1 VTRILVIDDET
12 VIRRLMC
19 EILERAGYETVDA
32 ETAHDALGLLDDD
45 GISLVVSDIVM
56 PGLTGLELLEQ
67 VRARRPSLP
76 VILVTGA
83 GTYENLSQA
92 VTRGADGLVI
102 KPFSHS
108 DLQNA
113 VAAALERARRS
124 ERDVRER
131 LLAPTIAAALA
142 NAIEA
147 RDGEL
152 QGHCERLA
160 ALAVRIAA
168 ELGLSPTAVEH
179 VRLGAVLH
187 DVGKIGV
194 PDHVLRKPGPLTDE
208 ERTLMRIHPLI
219 GDRMLAPLDFLP
231 DVRSVVRHHHERWD
245 GGGYPDG
252 LAREAIPQVARI
264 VAVADAVEA
273 MSAPRPYRA
282 PLGREAI
289 LDELAAGR
297 GSQWDPAPVDVVL
310 RMIEHGELRFAG
322 DGLRLTR
329 AGTTPAPCRDRSV
342 LLVEHDEVAGR
353 LAVESI
359 EGAIDDVRVVHAR
372 DIRSAT
378 ELCRSSR
385 WALALVDD
393 TLPDGDGLE
402 FLRAVKER
410 TPTLPVLML
419 TSEGAEAT
427 AIEAFRRGASDY
439 VVKSQGYAAEVGERV
454 RALLADGAAVPTIRQ
469 EVQR

>member
-1 VTRILVIDDET
+1 VSRILVIDDEQ
-12 VIRRLMC
+12 VIRNLMC
-19 EILERAGYETVDA
+19 EILERVGYETMGA
-32 ETAHDALGLLDDD
+32 ETADEALAQLEDARIAL
-45 GISLVVSDIVM
+45 IVSDIVM
-56 PGLTGLELLEQ
+56 PGLSGLELLEE

-102 KPFSHS
+102 KPFSHA

-113 VAAALERARRS
+113 VAAALERARRT
-124 ERDVRER
+124 ENDVRER
-131 LLAPTIAAALA
+131 LLAPTLAAALA

-152 QGHCERLA
+152 QGHCERLGV
-160 ALAVRIAA
+160 LAVRIAR
-168 ELGLSPTAVEH
+168 ELGLAQAAVERI
-179 VRLGAVLH
+179 RLGAVLH

-194 PDHVLRKPGPLTDE
+194 PDNVLQKNGPFTDE
-208 ERTLMRIHPLI
+208 DRALMRIHPLI
-219 GDRMLAPLDFLP
+219 GDRMLEPLDFLP
-231 DVRSVVRHHHERWD
+231 EVRNIVRHHHERWD
-245 GGGYPDG
+245 GAGYPDG
-252 LAREAIPQVARI
+252 LSGEGIPQAARI

-282 PLGREAI
+282 PLSRATIVSELETGRET
-289 LDELAAGR
+289 
-297 GSQWDPAPVDVVL
+297 QWDPVVVDVVL
-310 RMIEHGELRFAG
+310 GLIERGELRFAG
-322 DGLRLTR
+322 DGLRLPP
-329 AGTTPAPCRDRSV
+329 ADVPATPREQSV
-342 LLVEHDEVAGR
+342 LLVDDDEVAAR
-353 LAVESI
+353 KTVESI
-359 EGAIDDVRVVHAR
+359 EHAVENVRVVHAR

-402 FLRAVKER
+402 FLRAVKDR
-410 TPTLPVLML
+410 TPSLPVLML

-427 AIEAFRRGASDY
+427 AIEAFRRGALDY
-439 VVKSQGYAAEVGERV
+439 VVKSNGYAAGIGARV
-454 RALLADGAAVPTIRQ
+454 RTFLEGPK
-469 EVQR
+469 

>member
-1 VTRILVIDDET
+1 MSRILVIDDEQ

-19 EILERAGYETVDA
+19 EILERAGHETVAA
-32 ETAHDALGLLDDD
+32 ETSDEALAELEDDR
-45 GISLVVSDIVM
+45 IVLVVSDIVM
-56 PGLTGLELLEQ
+56 PGLTGLELLEE

-102 KPFSHS
+102 KPFSHA

-113 VAAALERARRS
+113 VAAALERARRT
-124 ERDVRER
+124 EHDVRER
-131 LLAPTIAAALA
+131 LLAPTLAAALA

-160 ALAVRIAA
+160 VLAVRIAR
-168 ELGLSPTAVEH
+168 ELGLPHVAVERI
-179 VRLGAVLH
+179 RLGALLH

-194 PDHVLRKPGPLTDE
+194 PDHVLRKNGTFTDE
-208 ERTLMRIHPLI
+208 ERALMQIHPLI
-219 GDRMLAPLDFLP
+219 GDRLLEPLDFLP
-231 DVRSVVRHHHERWD
+231 DVRAIVRHHHERWD
-245 GGGYPDG
+245 GAGYPDR
-252 LAREAIPQVARI
+252 LAGEAIPRAARI
-264 VAVADAVEA
+264 VSVADAVEA
-273 MSAPRPYRA
+273 MSAPRRYRA
-282 PLGREAI
+282 PLGLSMI
-289 LDELAAGR
+289 VSELRAGR
-297 GSQWDPAPVDVVL
+297 GTQWDAAVVDVAL
-310 RMIEHGELRFAG
+310 GLIERGELRFAG
-322 DGLRLTR
+322 DGVRLSTGD
-329 AGTTPAPCRDRSV
+329 APTPTDEREQSV
-342 LLVEHDEVAGR
+342 LLVDNDDDAAEKAAASIER
-353 LAVESI
+353 AVEH
-359 EGAIDDVRVVHAR
+359 VRVVHAK

-410 TPTLPVLML
+410 TPSLPVLML

-427 AIEAFRRGASDY
+427 AIEAFRRGAADY
-439 VVKSQGYAAEVGERV
+439 VVKSNGYGAEVGERV
-454 RALLADGAAVPTIRQ
+454 RAVLEAVT
-469 EVQR
+469 